1 MALTQISQAGAKDEA
16 INEAKIQISNAGTNG
31 QFLQKQSG
39 NTGGLTWATSTD
51 STKLP
56 LTGGVMTGS
65 LRLNDNLELQLGT
78 GSDLK
83 IYHSSGEDQI
93 RGTGTKMEIRSPNL
107 QLQNSGAEKYLVC
120 TSDGSVELYYDGSK
134 KLQTYANGTEIVGN
148 LWMRTAS
155 SGQYLNDNVKIHVG
169 NSNDLQIY
177 HDGSHSRID
186 EVGTGDLKLQ
196 SNNAVRIQKGASE
209 DIAGFVAD
217 GAVELYYDNT
227 KKFETQGGGIKI
239 SGGDSGGSTIIGDVF
254 FDNGNQAG
262 KDIDWDQSTAK
273 WTFKDNVYAQWGN
286 SGDLQ
291 IYHTGSHA
299 YMTNTTGN
307 WYLQPKSGETAI
319 EIIPDG
325 KVSLRYDGANKLET
339 KDKGIAIQSGQRECN
354 ITLQNDARTWK
365 VVNYDYGNNGTDH
378 LGFHD
383 GTTDRVIIQNTGGIS
398 FNGDTATA
406 NALDDYEEGTFTPA
420 INNSYSSITYSAQ
433 NGTYVK
439 IGRMVHCTIAIA
451 MTAATA
457 QGPQVRITGLP
468 FTTHANNYSSGG
480 ITYCDL
486 FSEFVDT
493 DPYISGNTTEV
504 RFYKKGSGS
513 AVGSSGN
520 ITSEKWLGVGI
531 TYQV

>member
-1 MALTQISQAGAKDEA
+1 MALTQITTKSIQDATITTADIAADA
-16 INEAKIQISNAGTNG
+16 ITNAKIANNAVTVDNLPTGTVNESILNISNAGTNG

-227 KKFETQGGGIKI
+227 KK
-239 SGGDSGGSTIIGDVF
+239 
-254 FDNGNQAG
+254 
-262 KDIDWDQSTAK
+262 
-273 WTFKDNVYAQWGN
+273 
-286 SGDLQ
+286 
-291 IYHTGSHA
+291 
-299 YMTNTTGN
+299 
-307 WYLQPKSGETAI
+307 
-319 EIIPDG
+319 
-325 KVSLRYDGANKLET
+325 
-339 KDKGIAIQSGQRECN
+339 
-354 ITLQNDARTWK
+354 
-365 VVNYDYGNNGTDH
+365 
-378 LGFHD
+378 
-383 GTTDRVIIQNTGGIS
+383 
-398 FNGDTATA
+398 
-406 NALDDYEEGTFTPA
+406 
-420 INNSYSSITYSAQ
+420 
-433 NGTYVK
+433 
-439 IGRMVHCTIAIA
+439 
-451 MTAATA
+451 
-457 QGPQVRITGLP
+457 
-468 FTTHANNYSSGG
+468 
-480 ITYCDL
+480 
-486 FSEFVDT
+486 
-493 DPYISGNTTEV
+493 
-504 RFYKKGSGS
+504 
-513 AVGSSGN
+513 
-520 ITSEKWLGVGI
+520 
-531 TYQV
+531 